1 MISCSWLHIGELGAW
16 VADPKSFIE
25 HRKDTWL
32 VYSDQIAFW
41 VKIGFLKLVC
51 AAFQLKATVS
61 RKLTKQSK
69 GASGTSH
76 RASQGVGTDGDAQ
89 DVDTASTEM
98 QGQTQKR
105 GADPAADKCRI
116 TFEARQA
123 VSGYFDSS
131 DPVGHILPSVLVVKG
146 AYARLSNITDDHKF
160 IRDDVF

>member
-1 MISCSWLHIGELGAW
+1 MTSCSWLLKGELGAW

-32 VYSDQIAFW
+32 LYSDQIPFW
-41 VKIGFLKLVC
+41 VKICFLNIVF
-51 AAFQLKATVS
+51 AAFELKETAS
-61 RKLTKQSK
+61 IKLKKHSK
-69 GASGTSH
+69 GVSGTNH
-76 RASQGVGTDGDAQ
+76 RASQAVGTDGNAQ

-105 GADPAADKCRI
+105 GADPAGDKCRI

-146 AYARLSNITDDHKF
+146 AYA
-160 IRDDVF
+160 